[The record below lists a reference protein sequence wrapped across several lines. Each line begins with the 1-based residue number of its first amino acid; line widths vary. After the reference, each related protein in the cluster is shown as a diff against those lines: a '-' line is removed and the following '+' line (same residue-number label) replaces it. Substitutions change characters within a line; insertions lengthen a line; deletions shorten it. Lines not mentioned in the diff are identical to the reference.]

1 MFWGPQEV
9 FGLSPILCTFMITC
23 VAAPDLYKYI
33 YKHYIL
39 FGVVEEV
46 ELVLREYD
54 VGEAKWAF
62 GYLRITWDH

>member
-1 MFWGPQEV
+1 
-9 FGLSPILCTFMITC
+9 MITC

-46 ELVLREYD
+46 ELVLREYV

-62 GYLRITWDH
+62 GYLRITWEH